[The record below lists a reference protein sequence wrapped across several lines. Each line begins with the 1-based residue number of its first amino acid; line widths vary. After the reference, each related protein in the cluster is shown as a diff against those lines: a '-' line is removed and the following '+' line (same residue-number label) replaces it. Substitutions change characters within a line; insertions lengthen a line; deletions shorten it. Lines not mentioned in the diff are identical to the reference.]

1 MVYKDYKIDAEF
13 LCGSAMSS
21 KYNQLSEPRTLPVL
35 LPIII
40 SPSIMFFPNNTL
52 SQLSYCIFY
61 QILIIHSLVNYLL
74 LFKFIQIFCTWKRII
89 TEDDI
94 LIISLCFNDFFF
106 KLLFRFHA
114 VSKSILNSLASWNNV
129 INVLLLIY
137 FFRNLQ
143 LDYKKIAF
151 FTPQY
156 IHHHH
161 LNHSCCMACFLHQ
174 FINTLQ
180 HIPEDGSFYLI
191 CR

>member
-1 MVYKDYKIDAEF
+1 MVYKDYKIDVEF

-40 SPSIMFFPNNTL
+40 SPPIMFFPNQTL

-106 KLLFRFHA
+106 KLLFRFH
-114 VSKSILNSLASWNNV
+114 VQKVYWTH
-129 INVLLLIY
+129 LLPETTLSMSY
-137 FFRNLQ
+137 C
-143 LDYKKIAF
+143 
-151 FTPQY
+151 
-156 IHHHH
+156 
-161 LNHSCCMACFLHQ
+161 S
-174 FINTLQ
+174 FIFSVTFN
-180 HIPEDGSFYLI
+180 
-191 CR
+191 